1 MNDSSYFESQTHPY
15 QDNASSSYN
24 LSYELDYQ
32 DRYQEIL
39 DNLTSSRMLSSHVHR
54 HDQGTKST
62 TRQAETLRAEPH
74 TSQRIYI
81 ETTQSRVPT
90 EVVSQRAESL
100 KIYIEGEHAC

>member
-1 MNDSSYFESQTHPY
+1 MKMNDSSYFESQTHPY

-39 DNLTSSRMLSSHVHR
+39 DNLTSSRMLSSHLHHHR
-54 HDQGTKST
+54 DQQEGTKST

-74 TSQRIYI
+74 SSQRIYI
-81 ETTQSRVPT
+81 ETT
-90 EVVSQRAESL
+90 
-100 KIYIEGEHAC
+100 